1 MVRAQELAG
10 RLFHKLEARGDLD
23 EKPTE
28 SDLEWE
34 AQVEATIEAE
44 KQKALQEIEDQK
56 KAEEL
61 KKQKVSLE
69 ERRKSKEL
77 LLQLRQTER
86 LLNRHRRN
94 TNYYTGDHN
103 RHVDNSA
110 APNEEFLLQSK
121 SSASKQHQPV
131 PPTTNP
137 PLSPRASLLIQ
148 SSASQSQQSI
158 HSKKSQANILRK
170 SLMQGGKTK
179 KSSFINSSQQEV
191 DLFNEMMNIA
201 RDSHIED
208 LVKERNDETYHL
220 PSFSLAE
227 FHDKNSQ
234 DPFLSLEPTYFPE
247 RTIDSPSYALSP
259 RTPFEISNIK
269 PSSPTV
275 IGKEIVST
283 FLDPNDDY
291 CKPQFV
297 LPETNTVF
305 SPKEVKKFRTMASS
319 DYEFDATAYDVAS
332 HVDVLKLF
340 SGVDNLSQRVIDM
353 KRRRWRVVE
362 LEKQRLK
369 KELEEKEKIEELQKL
384 IDNEA
389 EKVAE
394 KEKEKLKIVRRPTT
408 LTSRTPMSS
417 RSTTAGGGRSTTP
430 NDRKA
435 FQEKRMEEVEHL
447 LTTLLSRVDLM
458 EQTMDPDVFVPAYAD
473 PPKSPK
479 SPKTPKTPKSPSFD
493 PRRQTT
499 DGNNVSRPASTNTRF
514 GRPTRKKSKLYTQ
527 LEAYLKRIKHLK
539 LQKYIKRRRKQEK
552 LSKDEVRNLLFYYQ
566 SLPETEWK
574 AVDGSDSDNDEKEA
588 KRQQQEEERLLN
600 FLMPTEEENNL
611 SNLLGEYTD
620 MEEVE
625 KMIHTRNEETLTRT
639 PLTAEGM
646 KVRGTTMGTAPEMSS
661 SKRMGVTRGASPLS
675 GPGRPFSTNDPSG
688 WIARKNV
695 IMTKGHQAVPMA
707 THVIDGTVLI
717 PRTGSS
723 RDRKRGGDHPDQED
737 AWERMTDTLS
747 SIMDPNTIDEN
758 EVSIINTVQ
767 NSLLSVNVD
776 NKKLEIDAK
785 YSIMEEG
792 DDDEESAGRRR
803 NFSTIDERNETK
815 STMVLRSVG
824 SLESSSFD
832 ENEFIQSVLFD
843 EDDDIEGGEQF
854 EGHLPEGLDENDL
867 EFIRANQRRKKKKSP
882 QRDRRKPAI
891 KGTQQELD
899 TILIDIDL
907 FELLTRLV
915 SDIPDL
921 IQDIETQKDK
931 FFKHLHAIYRAD
943 PFLKEK
949 EDEIEQKINPIPELD
964 PLLKQ
969 HTQTV
974 FPANRIDPTIGLHQ
988 NIPEDI
994 KKLFLSKSQ
1003 NKAPTY
1009 QAPVPHVSPRTTNI
1023 KKKVDQQPAVGPKR
1037 FGIKGKSFPLPEPS
1051 LQKKSQNILATLNP
1065 TFTQQRHGPN
1075 TSISSLTSDN
1085 YYYNDTPTNQPE
1097 NDFSPR
1103 AEGNYTEES
1112 SFQNRFDDEVD
1123 LDLEEEE
1130 MEDREQENP
1139 FIKNDDR
1146 EKHRFFDLSQENVN
1160 DPFAVVTPRAFD
1172 STTSADFP
1180 KLQSLS
1186 TINHELNQ
1194 DHFRQVIN
1202 SPTSS
1207 PPAATA
1213 ATTAMNPSLQAFNF
1227 LDAFSHP
1234 PLPEEVLTIS
1244 GKQVRV
1250 TSPKE
1255 SIRQRLSASKSPP
1268 PSRPVSSSKQLRHHR
1283 PASPTHASSN
1293 DHHLALIKAV
1303 MRSSSPRMEITTTLS
1318 GREEEDLGHFQQSL
1332 SLSLHSGS
1340 FHSEVILTNTNS
1352 VFPTVSSST
1361 RLELP
1366 TGPTA
1371 TENTLVPVS
1380 DENQPNLSIIHGE
1393 NIQLFNSQLQST
1405 VEEVPAVLTADN
1417 SLSAEHSKNLNEKAS
1432 VNSNNNSVVLQQ
1444 SSTQIPFDDNFPEE
1458 NDDNDEIADTLS
1470 QFRSEFSVHSMR
1482 KGGTESPDSI
1492 HSNHSQR
1499 VSVRHS
1505 SLSPSSQ
1512 QLSAQ
1517 NSLALDTF
1525 SVNTL
1530 MKDLNGKKLAVPLPK
1545 IAPPPRSHYADNT
1558 VSSISNMKKM
1568 NKPPPEANP
1577 NIKIL
1582 SGKDEADHIF
1592 ENAKSNRWNYLLDYL
1607 EKSFEIQQQRRLSP
1621 PPSSS
1626 GNQEEEYEQQQNHP
1640 KVSFTGVKAV
1650 TISIDPS
1657 ATKMAVDRP
1666 TTVTQ
1671 QHPEST
1677 PVSSAAFSSPN
1688 KRNRKVKVSSTSNIG
1703 EDVNLGTSFI
1713 ATVGGK
1719 QWNNPL

>member
-44 KQKALQEIEDQK
+44 KQRALQEIEEQK

-94 TNYYTGDHN
+94 TNYYTSDHN

-121 SSASKQHQPV
+121 TTSLKQHQPV

-170 SLMQGGKTK
+170 SLLQGGKTK

-191 DLFNEMMNIA
+191 DLFNEMMTIA
-201 RDSHIED
+201 RDSHIDD
-208 LVKERNDETYHL
+208 LVKERNDESYNL

-297 LPETNTVF
+297 LPETNVVF

-408 LTSRTPMSS
+408 VRSRTPTSS
-417 RSTTAGGGRSTTP
+417 RSTTAGGGGRSTTP

-435 FQEKRMEEVEHL
+435 FQEKRMEEVENL

-473 PPKSPK
+473 PPQ
-479 SPKTPKTPKSPSFD
+479 SPKTPKSPKAPKSPSFD

-499 DGNNVSRPASTNTRF
+499 DGNVNRPASTNTGF

-566 SLPETEWK
+566 SLPETDWK
-574 AVDGSDSDNDEKEA
+574 TVDGSDSDNDEKEA

-625 KMIHTRNEETLTRT
+625 KMIQTRNEEMLSK
-639 PLTAEGM
+639 PLTAEGV
-646 KVRGTTMGTAPEMSS
+646 KIRGTTMGTAPEMSS
-661 SKRMGVTRGASPLS
+661 SKRMGIARAGSPLS
-675 GPGRPFSTNDPSG
+675 GPGRPFSTNDPSS

-695 IMTKGHQAVPMA
+695 IMTKGHQVVPMA

-723 RDRKRGGDHPDQED
+723 RDRKRGVDQDD

-747 SIMDPNTIDEN
+747 SIMDPNTIDDN

-767 NSLLSVNVD
+767 NSLLSVNID

-792 DDDEESAGRRR
+792 ENDEESAERRR

-815 STMVLRSVG
+815 STMLLRSVG

-843 EDDDIEGGEQF
+843 EDDIEGDQF
-854 EGHLPEGLDENDL
+854 EGHQPEGLDENDL
-867 EFIRANQRRKKKKSP
+867 EFIRANQRRKKKKSH
-882 QRDRRKPAI
+882 QKDRRKPAI

-1003 NKAPTY
+1003 NKAPIY
-1009 QAPVPHVSPRTTNI
+1009 QAPVPHASPRTTNI
-1023 KKKVDQQPAVGPKR
+1023 KKKVDQQPPQPVVGPPKR

-1051 LQKKSQNILATLNP
+1051 LQKKSQNILAALNP
-1065 TFTQQRHGPN
+1065 TFTHQRHVQN

-1085 YYYNDTPTNQPE
+1085 YYYNEMPTNLQE
-1097 NDFSPR
+1097 NEFSPR
-1103 AEGNYTEES
+1103 AEGNTEES

-1130 MEDREQENP
+1130 MEETEQENH
-1139 FIKNDDR
+1139 FMKNEDR
-1146 EKHRFFDLSQENVN
+1146 EKHRFFDLSRENMN
-1160 DPFAVVTPRAFD
+1160 DPFAVVTPGAFD
-1172 STTSADFP
+1172 STASADFP

-1186 TINHELNQ
+1186 TINHELNP

-1202 SPTSS
+1202 SPISS

-1234 PLPEEVLTIS
+1234 PLPEEVLTVS
-1244 GKQVRV
+1244 GKQVRA

-1255 SIRQRLSASKSPP
+1255 SIRQKLSASKSPP
-1268 PSRPVSSSKQLRHHR
+1268 PSRPVSSSKQLRHLR
-1283 PASPTHASSN
+1283 PSSPTHPSSK
-1293 DHHLALIKAV
+1293 DHLALIKAV
-1303 MRSSSPRMEITTTLS
+1303 MRSGSPPIEITTTLS
-1318 GREEEDLGHFQQSL
+1318 GRDEEEDLRNFQQSL

-1340 FHSEVILTNTNS
+1340 FHSEVILTNS
-1352 VFPTVSSST
+1352 VLPTVSSST

-1366 TGPTA
+1366 TVLTV
-1371 TENTLVPVS
+1371 NDNSVVPIS
-1380 DENQPNLSIIHGE
+1380 AENQQNLSGGNGE
-1393 NIQLFNSQLQST
+1393 NFQLSNNQLQST
-1405 VEEVPAVLTADN
+1405 IEEVPAAVIGEN
-1417 SLSAEHSKNLNEKAS
+1417 SLSAELSKNLS

-1444 SSTQIPFDDNFPEE
+1444 SSIRIPFDDNFPEE
-1458 NDDNDEIADTLS
+1458 KDDNDEIADTLS
-1470 QFRSEFSVHSMR
+1470 QFRSEISVHSMR
-1482 KGGTESPDSI
+1482 KGGAESPDSV
-1492 HSNHSQR
+1492 HSSNHSQQR

-1505 SLSPSSQ
+1505 SLSPSS

-1530 MKDLNGKKLAVPLPK
+1530 MKDLNQKKLAVPLPK

-1568 NKPPPEANP
+1568 NNRPPQEANP
-1577 NIKIL
+1577 SIKIL

-1626 GNQEEEYEQQQNHP
+1626 GNQEEESEQQNHP
-1640 KVSFTGVKAV
+1640 KINFTGVKAV
-1650 TISIDPS
+1650 TISIDPT
-1657 ATKMAVDRP
+1657 ATKTAVDRP

-1677 PVSSAAFSSPN
+1677 PASSAAFSSPN
-1688 KRNRKVKVSSTSNIG
+1688 KRNRKVKASSTSNIG
-1703 EDVNLGTSFI
+1703 EDANLGTSFI

-1719 QWNNPL
+1719 QWNNPLG